1 MEERFSVRWGIPLLD
16 EGFTVVPNVV
26 LDNYA
31 RLGLTPQEAMLIIHI
46 ARYKFERPYS
56 EAYPSTVLL
65 AAQMGKSKRWVIELL
80 HRLEAK
86 GLIRI
91 IRRDGLP
98 SVYDLSPLAQRCLEI
113 SQSPLADTLPVNF
126 SASPVHETSPLPPT
140 CEGGPVKFSAI
151 PVHETSPVNSSSP
164 PPVNSSSPPPVKSSS
179 PEEEQYKNKR
189 NNNNSGVV
197 VSNQPSESKE
207 KDLKRLAYQSLKA
220 RGISEETAR
229 RLAEKYPLQRVLAVC
244 VAADHSAGV
253 RDKAAWIIKALE
265 GDWAVGAR
273 ASHPYENEDYRR
285 MEEALRRGAYRIKDP
300 ITGQWI
306 EPPRRGNGQAGP

>member
-31 RLGLTPQEAMLIIHI
+31 RLGLTPQEAILIIHI

-56 EAYPSTVLL
+56 EAYPSTALL

-98 SVYDLSPLAQRCLEI
+98 SVYDLSPLAQRCLEL
-113 SQSPLADTLPVNF
+113 SQSPPSETSPVNF
-126 SASPVHETSPLPPT
+126 PAS
-140 CEGGPVKFSAI
+140 

-197 VSNQPSESKE
+197 VSNQPAESKD
-207 KDLKRLAYQSLKA
+207 KNLKELAYQSLRS
-220 RGISEETAR
+220 RGVSENIAR
-229 RLAEKYPLQRVLAVC
+229 RLADEYPLQRILAVC

-253 RDKAAWIIKALE
+253 RDKAAWIVRALE

-273 ASHPYENEDYRR
+273 ASHPYDNEEYRR
-285 MEEALRRGAYRIKDP
+285 MEETLRRGAYRIKDP

>member
-56 EAYPSTVLL
+56 EAYPSTALL

-98 SVYDLSPLAQRCLEI
+98 SVYDLSPLAQRCLEL
-113 SQSPLADTLPVNF
+113 SQSPL
-126 SASPVHETSPLPPT
+126 SETSPAD
-140 CEGGPVKFSAI
+140 FSAI

-179 PEEEQYKNKR
+179 HEEEQYKNKR

-229 RLAEKYPLQRVLAVC
+229 HLAEEYPLQRILSVC
-244 VAADHSAGV
+244 VAADHSASV
-253 RDKAAWIIKALE
+253 RDKAAWIIRALE

-273 ASHPYENEDYRR
+273 ASHPYDNEEYRR
-285 MEEALRRGAYRIKDP
+285 MEGALRRGAYRIKDP

-306 EPPRRGNGQAGP
+306 DPPGRKNGQAGP